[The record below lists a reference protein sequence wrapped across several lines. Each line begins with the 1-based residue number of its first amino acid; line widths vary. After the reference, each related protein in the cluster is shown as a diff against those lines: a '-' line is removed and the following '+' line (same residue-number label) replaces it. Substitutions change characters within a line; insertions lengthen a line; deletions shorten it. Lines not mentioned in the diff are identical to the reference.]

1 MNQNQTARTLGDWA
15 YIAIAKHYKK
25 ILKHE
30 SKVLKDKDP
39 EHLHQMRVGMRRL
52 RSALS
57 GFAPAL
63 DLPSGVSEKNLAKI
77 AKVLGKLRDIDV
89 LQSTL
94 ITQYQPNLPEIEQK
108 NLQVILKSLKK
119 ERKSAFKAVKQIL
132 RNRRYIQFK
141 TGIEAWL
148 EAPNYNTIAAVKIQR
163 VLPDFLLPQ
172 AASFLLHPGWLV
184 GVEINAGEVNFSQ
197 RQDITT
203 MSSSQAKILHDL
215 RKSAKKTRYNMELF
229 SRFYGNLYNDYL
241 QQITKVQE
249 VLGDVQDTA
258 VLMDFLTSISNND
271 ITSYM
276 PTLVELIEKN
286 RLLKFQEWQ
295 DLQKYFLHQRKQQE
309 FRAILQYPM

>member
-15 YIAIAKHYKK
+15 DIAIAKHYKK

-30 SKVLKDKDP
+30 SEVLKDKDP
-39 EHLHQMRVGMRRL
+39 EDLHQMRVGMRRL

-63 DLPSGVSEKNLAKI
+63 NLPNAVSEKNISKI

-89 LQSTL
+89 LQNTL
-94 ITQYQPNLPEIEQK
+94 ITQYQPNLPKIEQK
-108 NLQVILKSLKK
+108 NLQLSLKSLKK
-119 ERKSAFKAVKQIL
+119 ERKSAFKDVKQIL
-132 RNRRYIQFK
+132 HSRRYIQFK

-148 EAPNYNTIAAVKIQR
+148 ENPTYNTIAAVKIQR

-172 AASFLLHPGWLV
+172 AGSFLLHPGWLV
-184 GVEINAGEVNFSQ
+184 GVKIESGEVNFSQ
-197 RQDITT
+197 RQDMTT
-203 MSSSQAKILHDL
+203 ISSSQAKILHDL

-229 SRFYGNLYNDYL
+229 KRFYGNLYNDYL

-258 VLMDFLTSISNND
+258 VLIDFLTSLSNNE

-276 PTLVELIEKN
+276 PNLVELIAKN

-295 DLQKYFLHQRKQQE
+295 DLQKYFLYPRRQQE
-309 FRAILQYPM
+309 LRAILQYPM